1 MFFII
6 VGTDWTKWVKR
17 RSMELLTWIVQ
28 DRQNCLKETR
38 ESLDNDRIKL
48 GEKWEFLEKVYYVSL
63 PVKVLNDPIAPGNV
77 FLYEED

>member
-1 MFFII
+1 
-6 VGTDWTKWVKR
+6 
-17 RSMELLTWIVQ
+17 MELLTWIVQ
-28 DRQNCLKETR
+28 DRQNCPKETR

-48 GEKWEFLEKVYYVSL
+48 GEKWDFLEKVYFVNL